1 MKTFLMSAVYVLVL
15 TLPVTAQRHFKINGK
30 MGMSMPM
37 EFSTSAFNVAG
48 FGDDHAISR
57 YQPGV
62 GAELSFGYMIRPNI
76 EVGIGGASY
85 RALAKNTG
93 GSLKQFTFQGF
104 GTYYFLYDNFRPYIR
119 GGAGLTKLGFDL
131 QTQFHT
137 YNDVNLTM
145 PSIGLAGGAE
155 INLSDETIINFS
167 GGMNYLFSKNK
178 NLAASGGFR
187 AAWLGNF
194 ASSTNSYKFDK
205 NLTTFYFSAGLMFGL
220 RL

>member
-37 EFSTSAFNVAG
+37 EFSASVFNVEG
-48 FGDDHAISR
+48 FGDDHVISR

-76 EVGIGGASY
+76 EVGIGGSSY
-85 RALAKNTG
+85 RALAKNTE

-104 GTYYFLYDNFRPYIR
+104 GTYYLMSGDFRPYVR
-119 GGAGLTKLGFDL
+119 SAAGLTKLGFDL
-131 QTQFHT
+131 QTQFGT
-137 YNDVNLTM
+137 YDNLNVSM
-145 PSIGLAGGAE
+145 PSIGLAFGSE
-155 INLSDETIINFS
+155 INLSDETVINFS
-167 GGMNYLFSKNK
+167 SGMSHLFSKNK
-178 NLAASGGFR
+178 DISGTSAGFSG
-187 AAWLGNF
+187 WLG
-194 ASSTNSYKFDK
+194 SSENAYKFDK